1 MKYNVRWS
9 LIYKENEQSD
19 KMENCWMGHLACVR
33 PKSLQ
38 SRLTLCNFMDS
49 SPPGSSVCGILQG
62 RILEWVVMLSS
73 RGSSRPR
80 DQNPVSCGSC
90 LVVGFLTIEPVEKPR
105 RAPCLAYKDETS
117 VERSN
122 WLRPESLERISRVN
136 ICNEQKSECKDPEV
150 EIN

>member
-1 MKYNVRWS
+1 MKYSVRWS
-9 LIYKENEQSD
+9 LIYKESEQSD
-19 KMENCWMGHLACVR
+19 KMENRWMGHLPCMH

-38 SRLTLCNFMDS
+38 SHLTLCNFMDS

-90 LVVGFLTIEPVEKPR
+90 LVVRLLTTEPMGKPHK
-105 RAPCLAYKDETS
+105 APYLEYKDETS
-117 VERSN
+117 VVRSN
-122 WLRPESLERISRVN
+122 WLRPESLERISHMN
-136 ICNEQKSECKDPEV
+136 ICNE
-150 EIN
+150 